1 MSRILAAAALCLVL
15 AACSDS
21 SLSMS
26 EYGDRLNEIR
36 GTYEPQAE
44 AVWVEYLQVPQPTL
58 EDLRVF
64 IGREVAI
71 RTDIEDEIRAL
82 DPPEEIVDLHGLLAD
97 WITALRQAG
106 EGLRDRAGT
115 VAGWDNLFE
124 SAEYRTFETTLTGG
138 TVVCAE
144 FQAKLDTTAAR
155 GVFADTP
162 WIPNDL
168 KETVNYALACEELPA
183 HPEDAYRPTPT
194 TTP

>member
-71 RTDIEDEIRAL
+71 RTEIEDEIRAL
-82 DPPEEIVDLHGLLAD
+82 DPPEEIVDLHGLVAD

-115 VAGWDNLFE
+115 VAGWDSLFE
-124 SAEYRTFETTLTGG
+124 SAEYRIFEATLTGG
-138 TVVCAE
+138 TVVCTE
-144 FQAKLDTTAAR
+144 FQTKLDTTTAR

-162 WIPNDL
+162 WVPSEM
-168 KETVNYALACEELPA
+168 KEVVDAVIGCDTI
-183 HPEDAYRPTPT
+183 PEDVDDVFRR
-194 TTP
+194 

>member
-64 IGREVAI
+64 I
-71 RTDIEDEIRAL
+71 
-82 DPPEEIVDLHGLLAD
+82 
-97 WITALRQAG
+97 
-106 EGLRDRAGT
+106 
-115 VAGWDNLFE
+115 
-124 SAEYRTFETTLTGG
+124 
-138 TVVCAE
+138 
-144 FQAKLDTTAAR
+144 
-155 GVFADTP
+155 
-162 WIPNDL
+162 
-168 KETVNYALACEELPA
+168 
-183 HPEDAYRPTPT
+183 
-194 TTP
+194 

>member
-1 MSRILAAAALCLVL
+1 M
-15 AACSDS
+15 
-21 SLSMS
+21 
-26 EYGDRLNEIR
+26 
-36 GTYEPQAE
+36 
-44 AVWVEYLQVPQPTL
+44 
-58 EDLRVF
+58 
-64 IGREVAI
+64 
-71 RTDIEDEIRAL
+71 
-82 DPPEEIVDLHGLLAD
+82 DLHGLLAD

-162 WIPNDL
+162 WIPSEM
-168 KETVNYALACEELPA
+168 KEVVDAVIGCDTI
-183 HPEDAYRPTPT
+183 PEDVDNVFRR
-194 TTP
+194 

>member
-1 MSRILAAAALCLVL
+1 MSRTLAVMALCLVL

-44 AVWVEYLQVPQPTL
+44 VVQVEYLQVPQPTL
-58 EDLRVF
+58 EDLRIF

-71 RTDIEDEIRAL
+71 RTEIEDAIRAL
-82 DPPEEIVDLHGLLAD
+82 DPPDEIADLHDLLAD

-106 EGLRDRAGT
+106 EGLRDRVGT
-115 VAGWDNLFE
+115 VAGWDDFFD

-138 TVVCAE
+138 TVVCDE
-144 FQAKLDTTAAR
+144 FQAKLDATAAR
-155 GVFADTP
+155 GVFADMP
-162 WIPNDL
+162 WIPSEM
-168 KETVNYALACEELPA
+168 KEVVDAVIGCDTI
-183 HPEDAYRPTPT
+183 PEDVDDVFRR
-194 TTP
+194 